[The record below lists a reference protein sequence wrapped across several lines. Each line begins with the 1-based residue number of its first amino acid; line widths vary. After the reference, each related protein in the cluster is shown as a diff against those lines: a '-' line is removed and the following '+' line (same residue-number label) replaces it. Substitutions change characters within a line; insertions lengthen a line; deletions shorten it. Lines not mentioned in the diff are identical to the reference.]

1 MNTTRLVFFAL
12 RGFHLKMGAREQK
25 ESFKLRV
32 KALKAVVGEIENL
45 KVLSAASDAE
55 ASVLEHL
62 HTFLD
67 EASKVCDGVIE
78 VMGGWSDPAAPL
90 PSLNERQAISFRV
103 ALASVFLAC
112 AHGLALAEPV
122 SGAGSAP
129 EEEKEE
135 DGGEEEE
142 EGEGKEGEGE
152 QGGGQGEQGKR
163 VREEEEGA
171 RSRAGG
177 VGGVVGGASSSS
189 SSSSPLPAALAALA
203 SLAPTPPPPPPP
215 PHPPPPPPPP
225 PSSPAAGAD
234 SAAASATEEV
244 EEPPSAPSKLAS
256 LLFVGNLVFSRVR
269 SYLRYG
275 DGGLFCNIPTPLPA
289 ELAQIAV
296 EVLEEELGLGKGPPI
311 PISRCT
317 RVGSV
322 YSEEVVADKSAAG
335 DAATVE
341 RVAPRLRQF
350 MAILCCRIDKES
362 GPTLFKITP
371 VEPPPLDEASEL
383 SARLLGKQAIRLLS
397 KARARDDETTLYSV
411 IPVLRAPPRPS
422 PPSISAAEVAR
433 LASAA
438 VGEAMAFV
446 ERVRVFYVELLKMA
460 ADDAA
465 TEKGLEQVV
474 VGLLKLR
481 ETINSNVVDLIGGR
495 VSSFVAFWR
504 VSDAGEG
511 FSFLLFR
518 RNLFFAP
525 VRRQPSAPERP
536 PRHPPRG
543 PEEGGGGRGCYCCR
557 RRQRGGGEGARCLG
571 EGGEGR
577 PRETRRVFT
586 RSPGFHP
593 HFRRGRAETL

>member
-1 MNTTRLVFFAL
+1 MPPPPSFFFERAAEREEKARRGDFGRAERAAALIYRVMNTTRLVFFAL

-189 SSSSPLPAALAALA
+189 SSSSTLPAALAALA
-203 SLAPTPPPPPPP
+203 SLAPLPNRALSLACFR
-215 PHPPPPPPPP
+215 
-225 PSSPAAGAD
+225 SS
-234 SAAASATEEV
+234 
-244 EEPPSAPSKLAS
+244 
-256 LLFVGNLVFSRVR
+256 
-269 SYLRYG
+269 
-275 DGGLFCNIPTPLPA
+275 
-289 ELAQIAV
+289 
-296 EVLEEELGLGKGPPI
+296 
-311 PISRCT
+311 
-317 RVGSV
+317 
-322 YSEEVVADKSAAG
+322 
-335 DAATVE
+335 
-341 RVAPRLRQF
+341 
-350 MAILCCRIDKES
+350 
-362 GPTLFKITP
+362 
-371 VEPPPLDEASEL
+371 
-383 SARLLGKQAIRLLS
+383 
-397 KARARDDETTLYSV
+397 
-411 IPVLRAPPRPS
+411 
-422 PPSISAAEVAR
+422 
-433 LASAA
+433 
-438 VGEAMAFV
+438 
-446 ERVRVFYVELLKMA
+446 
-460 ADDAA
+460 
-465 TEKGLEQVV
+465 
-474 VGLLKLR
+474 
-481 ETINSNVVDLIGGR
+481 
-495 VSSFVAFWR
+495 
-504 VSDAGEG
+504 
-511 FSFLLFR
+511 
-518 RNLFFAP
+518 
-525 VRRQPSAPERP
+525 
-536 PRHPPRG
+536 
-543 PEEGGGGRGCYCCR
+543 
-557 RRQRGGGEGARCLG
+557 
-571 EGGEGR
+571 
-577 PRETRRVFT
+577 
-586 RSPGFHP
+586 
-593 HFRRGRAETL
+593 GRASCCH